1 MTMTN
6 KGLRLNFLVADL
18 GYCISFDDAATD
30 YQRML
35 PTHGRFFQKTPA
47 AEPVFTLEVGA
58 GRVTDETEGLEE
70 VGHFPSG
77 DSSYDVYRRPE
88 GGFKIRIVDL
98 QGVTVCV
105 FSTSAN
111 FDHCEATLCGN
122 EVQQRFGLQNC
133 VMVCYAFSGAH
144 HGVLMMHASVIRH
157 AGRGYLF
164 QGKSGTGKST
174 HSQLWLKHIDDTEL
188 LNDDNPAIRLMAD
201 GEARVYGT
209 PWSGKTPCYKQE
221 WVPIGGFL
229 RLHQAPHNKIRQYQP
244 LESFA
249 SILSSCSTM
258 IWDEPSY
265 NGICQTISGICRVAH
280 AYDMECLPDADAART
295 SHEMMCGC
303 DIC

>member
-6 KGLRLNFLVADL
+6 KELRLNFLVADL

-88 GGFKIRIVDL
+88 GGFKIRIVNL

-157 AGRGYLF
+157 AGRGFLF

-244 LESFA
+244 LEAFA

>member
-157 AGRGYLF
+157 AGRGFLF

-244 LESFA
+244 LEAFA

>member
-35 PTHGRFFQKTPA
+35 PTHGRFFQKTPT

-244 LESFA
+244 LEAFA

>member
-47 AEPVFTLEVGA
+47 AEPVFTLEVGV

-157 AGRGYLF
+157 AGRGFLF

-244 LESFA
+244 LEAFA

-280 AYDMECLPDADAART
+280 AYDLECLPDADAART

>member
-1 MTMTN
+1 MTN

-244 LESFA
+244 LEAFA

>member
-244 LESFA
+244 LEAFA